1 MELKE
6 YIKIF
11 KKNYKIFFITLG
23 LILIAGSVVNSVLKT
38 SYKVEVDLNITRT
51 GYQKE
56 TTDYR
61 YDEFYRLQADER
73 FADTVVRWLGSAVV
87 INDILKD
94 SNSNFE
100 KIKAQR
106 LSSQMIKVSFLVVN
120 KNQAEKVTKAMDDV
134 LNKKTAELNGEQNNP
149 NWFKILTSYPIV
161 KEYKITWLK
170 LEVMLLL
177 GGIFLGIWAV
187 FIKHYLE

>member
-106 LSSQMIKVSFLVVN
+106 LSSQMIKVSFLVAN
-120 KNQAEKVTKAMDDV
+120 KNQAEKVTKAVDNV